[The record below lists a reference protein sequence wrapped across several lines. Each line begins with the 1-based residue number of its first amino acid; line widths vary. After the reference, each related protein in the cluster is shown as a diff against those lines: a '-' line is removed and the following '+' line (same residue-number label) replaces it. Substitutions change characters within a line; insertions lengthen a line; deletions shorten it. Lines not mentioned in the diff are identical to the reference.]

1 MTQPAEPEDTRPD
14 YRFSLANE
22 RTFLAWV
29 RTSLGLLAGG
39 VAVTS
44 LLPQPYEHPVVR
56 LLLGGALLLLACLVP
71 LLAYRRWSQ
80 TETALRT
87 QRSLPSPALLR
98 LVAGSLTL
106 VGLLVI
112 AILLI

>member
-1 MTQPAEPEDTRPD
+1 MPQESDETRPD

-44 LLPQPYEHPVVR
+44 LLPEPYEHPLVRVVLGG
-56 LLLGGALLLLACLVP
+56 LLLVLACVVP
-71 LLAYRRWSQ
+71 LLAYHRWSR
-80 TETALRT
+80 TEHALRT

-98 LVAGSLTL
+98 LVAGALAL

-112 AILLI
+112 AILLV